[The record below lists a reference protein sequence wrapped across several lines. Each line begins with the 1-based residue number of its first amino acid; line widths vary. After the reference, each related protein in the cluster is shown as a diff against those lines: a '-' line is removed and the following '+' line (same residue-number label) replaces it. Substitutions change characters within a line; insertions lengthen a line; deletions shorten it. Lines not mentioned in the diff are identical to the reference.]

1 MPKTEMRLAPA
12 EIFVRSARDE
22 LQYVAMSTG
31 ERVSWFFTLL
41 GAALVAAPFVSEDYQ
56 RKLGDGAFAL
66 MFVGAVVSLTAF
78 IVVFLYRSRN
88 RHRRDLVAGRD
99 LLARWTYTA
108 AEWHAFAPGETRRL
122 AADKGLLLK
131 IMGGI
136 MLVAIVIMALFD
148 RGVAVF
154 LGGIL
159 VGTWLLCW
167 AIVRVQIRRQSKLEQ
182 APPPEVRISAHALLL
197 GDQLHLW
204 SGWGNRLERC
214 DLDPN
219 PPSQIAITYST
230 PGGRG
235 RRPTQ
240 TVCVPI
246 PTGREAEAAALVQ
259 RLAARD

>member
-1 MPKTEMRLAPA
+1 MRLAA
-12 EIFVRSARDE
+12 AGIIVRSARAE
-22 LQYVAMSTG
+22 LQCPAMSTG

-66 MFVGAVVSLTAF
+66 MFVGGVMGLTAF
-78 IVVFLYRSRN
+78 IVVFLCRSRN
-88 RHRRDLVAGRD
+88 RHRRNLVAGRD

-122 AADKGLLLK
+122 AANKGLLLK

-136 MLVAIVIMALFD
+136 MLVAVVVMVLID
-148 RGVAVF
+148 RGAAVF

-159 VGTWLLCW
+159 FATWLLCW
-167 AIVRVQIRRQSKLEQ
+167 AIVRVQVRRHAKLEQ
-182 APPPEVRISAHALLL
+182 APPPEVRISAHALLF

-204 SGWGNRLERC
+204 SGWGNRLEKC
-214 DLDPN
+214 DLATN
-219 PPSQIAITYST
+219 QPPQIAITYST

-246 PTGREAEAAALVQ
+246 PAGREAEAATLVQ
-259 RLAARD
+259 RLAARS